1 MEKKYSKGGKKVLIQ
16 HVDLS
21 TKPQIF
27 PSVHLKLKVILG
39 NKLTI

>member
-1 MEKKYSKGGKKVLIQ
+1 MEKKYSKKKKVLIQ

-27 PSVHLKLKVILG
+27 SNVHLKLKAILG
-39 NKLTI
+39 NKLMI